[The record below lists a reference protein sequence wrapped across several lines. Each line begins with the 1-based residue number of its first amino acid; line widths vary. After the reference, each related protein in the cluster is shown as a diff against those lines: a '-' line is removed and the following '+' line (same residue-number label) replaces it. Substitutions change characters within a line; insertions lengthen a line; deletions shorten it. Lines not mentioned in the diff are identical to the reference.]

1 MTVEVNRLR
10 MKLKTLSIP
19 EDLHTNLR
27 IHAAHTGQ
35 AIGDVA
41 AKALRYWL
49 RVDVQPKPKKNGKR

>member
-1 MTVEVNRLR
+1 

-49 RVDVQPKPKKNGKR
+49 RVDVQPKTKKNGKR